1 MNRGD
6 KEHDSELRRSLKVK
20 GSPIQSA
27 LNDLARTQPLLTQRG
42 SDLVAVQS
50 PFQWVKL
57 ESKRL
62 REMHTTA
69 MFSGFVE
76 IRR

>member
-27 LNDLARTQPLLTQRG
+27 LNDL
-42 SDLVAVQS
+42 VAVQS
-50 PFQWVKL
+50 PLW
-57 ESKRL
+57 
-62 REMHTTA
+62 EMHTTA
-69 MFSGFVE
+69 IFSGFVE